1 MQGSTTR
8 YIRQSER
15 PKKDVVTWS
24 QPLEKLISE
33 GHLEPGST
41 EEKRQTN
48 LNAAQN
54 ALSQINSLISEKQ
67 RDWDYAWSAYQ
78 TQLQLLRLDVEEATN
93 ELNSLTAKQ
102 NRLQQLAEKE
112 VASVSAVA
120 SGKIRL
126 QRAEQVLKLYAD
138 IEAREPELN
147 PTFDSLDKK
156 PAVNTTTDS
165 AVPTTEST
173 SGETPE
179 K

>member
-1 MQGSTTR
+1 M
-8 YIRQSER
+8 IR
-15 PKKDVVTWS
+15 
-24 QPLEKLISE
+24 
-33 GHLEPGST
+33 
-41 EEKRQTN
+41 
-48 LNAAQN
+48 
-54 ALSQINSLISEKQ
+54 EKQ

-93 ELNSLTAKQ
+93 ELNSLTANKD
-102 NRLQQLAEKE
+102 RLQQLAEKE
-112 VASVSAVA
+112 VATHDEVQASVSAVA

-138 IEAREPELN
+138 IEAKEPELN
-147 PTFDSLDKK
+147 PIFVSLDKK
-156 PAVNTTTDS
+156 PAVNTATDS

>member
-1 MQGSTTR
+1 M
-8 YIRQSER
+8 
-15 PKKDVVTWS
+15 VTWS
-24 QPLEKLISE
+24 QPLEKLISD

-41 EEKRQTN
+41 EEKRQTK
-48 LNAAQN
+48 LNAAQD
-54 ALSQINSLISEKQ
+54 ALSQINSLISEKK
-67 RDWDYAWSAYQ
+67 RDWDYGWSAYQ

-93 ELNSLTAKQ
+93 ELNLLTAKQ
-102 NRLQQLAEKE
+102 DRLQQLAEKE
-112 VASVSAVA
+112 VATDDEVQTSVSAVA

-147 PTFDSLDKK
+147 PNFDSLDKK
-156 PAVNTTTDS
+156 PAVNTATDS